1 MTHSVALV
9 TGATS
14 GIGEATARTLAKRG
28 VNVVVSGR
36 RTELGEKVAASIQS
50 EEGGDAIFVHADVS
64 SEASVQNLIEKTVEH
79 YGRLDYGINNAA
91 IAIETSVLAE
101 CESDKFQQM
110 LQTNVMGVFW
120 CMKYQIKQML
130 KQGNGSIVNL
140 TSIAGLNGIPWVS
153 TYSAT
158 KHAVVGLTKS
168 AALDYAAQNIRIN
181 AVAPGAIKTDI
192 IQQQID
198 MGTYNEEMIIAMEP
212 MGRMGKAQE
221 IANGITWLCSDEASF
236 VTGTILSIDGGFN
249 AK

>member
-1 MTHSVALV
+1 MTHPVALV

-14 GIGEATARTLAKRG
+14 GIGEATARTLARRG
-28 VNVVVSGR
+28 VKVVVSGR
-36 RTELGEKVAASIQS
+36 RLDLGEEVVASIKS
-50 EEGGDAIFVHADVS
+50 EDGCDAIFLQADVS
-64 SEASVQNLIEKTVEH
+64 SETAIQDLVEQTIEH

-91 IAIETSVLAE
+91 IAIETSPLAE
-101 CESDKFQQM
+101 CDSDKFQQM

-140 TSIAGLNGIPWVS
+140 ASIAGLNGIPWVS

-168 AALDYAAQNIRIN
+168 AALDYATQNIRIN

-192 IQQQID
+192 IEQQIA
-198 MGTYNEEMIIAMEP
+198 MGTYDEQMIVAMEP
-212 MGRMGKAQE
+212 VGRMGKTQE
-221 IANGITWLCSDEASF
+221 IANGIAWLCSDEASF
-236 VTGTILSIDGGFN
+236 VTGEVLSIDGGFN

>member
-1 MTHSVALV
+1 MTHPVALV

-14 GIGEATARTLAKRG
+14 GIGEATARTLARRG
-28 VNVVVSGR
+28 VKVVVSGR
-36 RTELGEKVAASIQS
+36 RLDLGEEVVASIQS
-50 EEGGDAIFVHADVS
+50 EDGCDAIFLQADVS
-64 SEASVQNLIEKTVEH
+64 SETAIQDLVEQTIEH

-91 IAIETSVLAE
+91 IAIETSPLAE
-101 CESDKFQQM
+101 CDSDKFQQM

-140 TSIAGLNGIPWVS
+140 ASIAGLNGIPWVS

-168 AALDYAAQNIRIN
+168 AALDYATQNIRIN

-192 IQQQID
+192 IEQQIA
-198 MGTYNEEMIIAMEP
+198 MGTYDEQMIVAMEP
-212 MGRMGKAQE
+212 VGRMGKTQE
-221 IANGITWLCSDEASF
+221 IANGIAWLCSDEASF
-236 VTGTILSIDGGFN
+236 VTGEVLSIDGGFN

>member
-14 GIGEATARTLAKRG
+14 GIGEATARTLARKG
-28 VNVVVSGR
+28 VKVVVSGR
-36 RTELGEKVAASIQS
+36 RLDLGETVAASIQADD
-50 EEGGDAIFVHADVS
+50 GGDAIFIQADIS
-64 SEASVQNLIEKTVEH
+64 TEAAVQDLIEKTIAH
-79 YGRLDYGINNAA
+79 YGRLDYGVNNAG
-91 IAIETSVLAE
+91 IAIDSAELAE
-101 CESDKFQQM
+101 CDSDKFQQM

-120 CMKYQIKQML
+120 CMKYQLKQML

-140 TSIAGLNGIPWVS
+140 ASIAGLNGIPWVS

-168 AALDYAAQNIRIN
+168 AALDYATRSIRIN

-192 IQQQID
+192 IEEAISQ
-198 MGTYNEEMIIAMEP
+198 GTYNEEMIVAMEP
-212 MGRMGKAQE
+212 MGRMGKVQE
-221 IANGITWLCSDEASF
+221 IANGIAWLCSDEASF
-236 VTGTILSIDGGFN
+236 VTGEILSIDGGFN

>member
-1 MTHSVALV
+1 MTHPVALV

-14 GIGEATARTLAKRG
+14 GIGEATARTLARRG
-28 VNVVVSGR
+28 VKVVVSGR
-36 RTELGEKVAASIQS
+36 RLDLGEEVAASIQS
-50 EEGGDAIFVHADVS
+50 EDGCDAIFLQADVS
-64 SEASVQNLIEKTVEH
+64 SETAIHDLVEQTIEH

-91 IAIETSVLAE
+91 IAIETSKLAE
-101 CESDKFQQM
+101 CDSDKFQQM

-120 CMKYQIKQML
+120 CMKYQIEQML

-140 TSIAGLNGIPWVS
+140 ASIAGLNGIPWVS

-168 AALDYAAQNIRIN
+168 AALDYATQNIRIN

-192 IQQQID
+192 IEQQIA
-198 MGTYNEEMIIAMEP
+198 MGTYDEQMIVAMEP

-221 IANGITWLCSDEASF
+221 IANGIAWLCSDEASF
-236 VTGTILSIDGGFN
+236 VTGEILSIDGAFN

>member
-1 MTHSVALV
+1 MTHPVALV

-14 GIGEATARTLAKRG
+14 GIGEATARTLARRG
-28 VNVVVSGR
+28 VKVVVSGR
-36 RTELGEKVAASIQS
+36 RLDLGEEVAASIQS
-50 EEGGDAIFVHADVS
+50 EDGCDAIFLQADVS
-64 SEASVQNLIEKTVEH
+64 SETAIHDLVEQTIEH

-91 IAIETSVLAE
+91 IAIETSKLAE
-101 CESDKFQQM
+101 CDSGKFQQM

-120 CMKYQIKQML
+120 CMKYQIEQML

-140 TSIAGLNGIPWVS
+140 ASIAGLNGIPWVS

-168 AALDYAAQNIRIN
+168 AALDYATQNIRIN

-192 IQQQID
+192 IEQQIA
-198 MGTYNEEMIIAMEP
+198 MGTYDEQMIVAMEP

-221 IANGITWLCSDEASF
+221 IANGIAWLCSDEASF
-236 VTGTILSIDGGFN
+236 VTGEILSIDGAFN

>member
-1 MTHSVALV
+1 MTHSVALI

-14 GIGEATARTLAKRG
+14 GIGEATARTLARRG
-28 VNVVVSGR
+28 VKVVVSGR
-36 RTELGEKVAASIQS
+36 R
-50 EEGGDAIFVHADVS
+50 
-64 SEASVQNLIEKTVEH
+64 
-79 YGRLDYGINNAA
+79 LDYGVNNAG
-91 IAIETSVLAE
+91 IAIDSAELAE
-101 CESDKFQQM
+101 CDSDKFQQM

-120 CMKYQIKQML
+120 CMKYQLKQML

-140 TSIAGLNGIPWVS
+140 ASIAGLNGIPWVS

-168 AALDYAAQNIRIN
+168 AALEYATQNIRIN

-192 IQQQID
+192 IEEAISQ
-198 MGTYNEEMIIAMEP
+198 GTYNEEMIVAMEP

-221 IANGITWLCSDEASF
+221 IANGIAWLCSDESSF
-236 VTGTILSIDGGFN
+236 VTGEILSIDGGFN

>member
-1 MTHSVALV
+1 MPHSVALV

-14 GIGEATARTLAKRG
+14 GIGEATARTFAKRG
-28 VNVVVSGR
+28 VKVVVSGR
-36 RTELGEKVAASIQS
+36 RIELGEKVAASIRS
-50 EEGGDAIFVHADVS
+50 EDGGDAIFLQADVG
-64 SEASVQNLIEKTVEH
+64 SEAAVQNLIDKTIEH
-79 YGRLDYGINNAA
+79 YGRLDYGVNNAA
-91 IAIETSVLAE
+91 IAIETSELAE
-101 CESDKFQQM
+101 CASDKFQQM

-140 TSIAGLNGIPWVS
+140 ASIAGLNGIPWVS

-168 AALDYAAQNIRIN
+168 AALDYATQNIRIN

-192 IQQQID
+192 IEQQID
-198 MGTYNEEMIIAMEP
+198 MGTYNEEMIVAMEP

-221 IANGITWLCSDEASF
+221 IANGVTWLCSDEASF

>member
-1 MTHSVALV
+1 MTHSVALI

-14 GIGEATARTLAKRG
+14 GIGEATARTLARRG
-28 VNVVVSGR
+28 VKVVVSGR
-36 RTELGEKVAASIQS
+36 RLDLGEKVAASIQADD
-50 EEGGDAIFVHADVS
+50 GGDAIFLQADVS
-64 SEASVQNLIEKTVEH
+64 TEAAVHDLIEKTIAH
-79 YGRLDYGINNAA
+79 YGRLDYGVNNAG
-91 IAIETSVLAE
+91 IAIDSAELAD
-101 CESDKFQQM
+101 CDSDKFQQM

-120 CMKYQIKQML
+120 CMKYQLKQML

-140 TSIAGLNGIPWVS
+140 ASIAGLNGIPWVS

-168 AALDYAAQNIRIN
+168 AALEYATQNIRIN

-192 IQQQID
+192 IEEAISQ
-198 MGTYNEEMIIAMEP
+198 GTYNEEMIVAMEP

-221 IANGITWLCSDEASF
+221 IANGIAWLCSDEASF
-236 VTGTILSIDGGFN
+236 VTGEILSIDGGFN

>member
-1 MTHSVALV
+1 MSHSVAVV

-14 GIGEATARTLAKRG
+14 GIGEATARTLASRG
-28 VNVVVSGR
+28 VKVVVSGR
-36 RTELGEKVAASIQS
+36 RIDLGEKVAASIRA
-50 EEGGDAIFVHADVS
+50 ENGADAIFLQADVS
-64 SEASVQNLIEKTVEH
+64 SEIAVHDLIEKTVEH

-91 IAIETSVLAE
+91 IAIETSELAE
-101 CESDKFQQM
+101 CDSDKFQQM

-140 TSIAGLNGIPWVS
+140 ASIAGLNGIPWVS
-153 TYSAT
+153 TYAAT

-168 AALDYAAQNIRIN
+168 AALDYATRNIRVN

-192 IQQQID
+192 IEQQIA
-198 MGTYNEEMIIAMEP
+198 MGTYDEAMIVAMEP
-212 MGRMGKAQE
+212 MGRMGNAQE
-221 IANGITWLCSDEASF
+221 IANGIAWLCSDESSF

-249 AK
+249 AR

>member
-14 GIGEATARTLAKRG
+14 GIGEATARTLARRG
-28 VNVVVSGR
+28 VKVVVSGR
-36 RTELGEKVAASIQS
+36 RLDLGEKVAASIQADD
-50 EEGGDAIFVHADVS
+50 GGDAIFLQADVS
-64 SEASVQNLIEKTVEH
+64 SEAAVHDLIEKTIAH
-79 YGRLDYGINNAA
+79 YGRLDYGVNNAG
-91 IAIETSVLAE
+91 IAIDSAELAD
-101 CESDKFQQM
+101 CDSDKFQQM

-120 CMKYQIKQML
+120 CMKYQLKQML

-140 TSIAGLNGIPWVS
+140 ASIAGLNGIPWVS

-168 AALDYAAQNIRIN
+168 AALEYATQNIRIN

-192 IQQQID
+192 IEEAISQ
-198 MGTYNEEMIIAMEP
+198 GTYNEEMIVAMEP

-221 IANGITWLCSDEASF
+221 IANGIAWLCSDEASF
-236 VTGTILSIDGGFN
+236 VTGEILSIDGGFN

>member
-1 MTHSVALV
+1 MTHPVALV

-14 GIGEATARTLAKRG
+14 GIGEATARTLARRG
-28 VNVVVSGR
+28 VKVVVSGR
-36 RTELGEKVAASIQS
+36 RLDLGEEVAASIQS
-50 EEGGDAIFVHADVS
+50 EDGCDAIFLQADVS
-64 SEASVQNLIEKTVEH
+64 SETAIHDLVEQTIEH

-91 IAIETSVLAE
+91 IAIETSKLAE
-101 CESDKFQQM
+101 CDSGKFQQM

-120 CMKYQIKQML
+120 CMKYQIEQML

-140 TSIAGLNGIPWVS
+140 ASIAGLNGIPWVS

-168 AALDYAAQNIRIN
+168 AALDYATQNIRIN

-192 IQQQID
+192 IEQQIA
-198 MGTYNEEMIIAMEP
+198 MGTYDEQMIVAMEP

-221 IANGITWLCSDEASF
+221 IANGIAWLCSDEASF
-236 VTGTILSIDGGFN
+236 VTGEILSIDGGFN